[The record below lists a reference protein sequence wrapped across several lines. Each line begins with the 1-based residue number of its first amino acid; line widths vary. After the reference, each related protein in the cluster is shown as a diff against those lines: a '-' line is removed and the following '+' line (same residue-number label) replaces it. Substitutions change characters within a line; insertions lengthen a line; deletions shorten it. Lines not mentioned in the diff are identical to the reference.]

1 MEKILAGHKLRR
13 FRQTIDLSQSAMAE
27 TLGIS
32 PSYLNL
38 LEHNQRPLTAAILLK
53 IGSSFNINV
62 MEFAEDDTN
71 SLINNLSEIF
81 TDPVMSEERVTRRD
95 IQDIV
100 TASPN
105 VSRAIIK
112 MFQAYRSVRDE
123 LENNVGAQGAQGVPL
138 ILSNS
143 VEQVRHMLEKN
154 NNYFAALEDQSL
166 ELRNHIHS
174 PIKGVSAKSMPQ
186 DTDFN
191 ALISYIHDRLSIGVR
206 VMPADIMNNNLRRYD
221 HHRQEILI
229 SEVLRRPQRIFHL
242 LVQYALIEQNQVI
255 NPLIQDIETLNE
267 QTISLMR
274 ITLAG
279 YFAAAV
285 MMPYS
290 QFLQAA
296 NSLRYDIDLLSRRF
310 GVTFEQACHRLT
322 TLNAPNQKGIPF
334 AFVRID
340 DAGNISKRISAAGIN
355 FALHSGACPK
365 WSVHRSFRTPGKTLV
380 QAAELPNGQ
389 QVLSIARAVPPLLTS
404 STQPAPEFAIAL
416 GCELHHA
423 NDVVYADHLETGK
436 HKQLEPVGV
445 NCSVCE
451 RLECTQRS
459 QPPIGY
465 ELRFDSHMR
474 RVGLYDLD
482 TN

>member
-13 FRQTIDLSQSAMAE
+13 FRQTLDLSQSAMAE

-53 IGSSFNINV
+53 IGSSFNINI

-71 SLINNLSEIF
+71 SLVNNLSEIF
-81 TDPVMSEERVTRRD
+81 TDPVMSEELVNRRD
-95 IQDIV
+95 LQDIV

-112 MFQAYRSVRDE
+112 LFQAYRSVRNE
-123 LENNVGAQGAQGVPL
+123 LENNVGTQGTPQV
-138 ILSNS
+138 LSNS
-143 VEQVRHMLEKN
+143 VEHVRHILEKN
-154 NNYFAALEDQSL
+154 NNYFPELENQAIH
-166 ELRNHIHS
+166 LRDHIQT
-174 PIKGVSAKSMPQ
+174 PIAGISAKSMPQ
-186 DTDFN
+186 DVDFN
-191 ALISYIHDRLSIGVR
+191 ALIGHIQDTLKISVR
-206 VMPADIMNNNLRRYD
+206 VMPTDVMKTNLRRYD
-221 HHRQEILI
+221 HHRHEILI

-255 NPLIQDIETLNE
+255 NPLISDPEKLNE

-290 QFLQAA
+290 LFLHAA
-296 NSLRYDIDLLSRRF
+296 KSFRYDIDLLSRRF

-322 TLNAPNQKGIPF
+322 TLNAPNEKGIPF

-340 DAGNISKRISAAGIN
+340 DAGNISKRISAVGIN

-365 WSVHRSFRTPGKTLV
+365 WSVHRSFRNPEKTLV

-389 QVLSIARAVPPLLTS
+389 QVLSIARAVPPLLTV

-423 NDVVYADHLETGK
+423 NEIVYADNLDSGK
-436 HKQLEPVGV
+436 NRQLEAVGV

-451 RLECTQRS
+451 RLDCAQRS
-459 QPPIGY
+459 HPPIGY
-465 ELRFDSHMR
+465 ELRFDSHIR

>member
-1 MEKILAGHKLRR
+1 MDKILAGHKLRR
-13 FRQTIDLSQSAMAE
+13 FRQALDLSQSAMAE

-53 IGSSFNINV
+53 IGSSFNINI
-62 MEFAEDDTN
+62 MEFAEDDTQT
-71 SLINNLSEIF
+71 LVNNLSEIF
-81 TDPVMSEERVTRRD
+81 TDPVMFEERVTRRD
-95 IQDIV
+95 LQDMV

-112 MFQAYRSVRDE
+112 LFHAYRSVRDE
-123 LENNVGAQGAQGVPL
+123 LENNAGAQGTPQV
-138 ILSNS
+138 LSNS
-143 VEQVRHMLEKN
+143 VEHVRHMLEKHY
-154 NNYFAALEDQSL
+154 NYFAALEDQAL
-166 ELRNHIHS
+166 ELRNDIQT
-174 PIKGVSAKSMPQ
+174 PISGISHKSMPQ
-186 DTDFN
+186 DIDFN
-191 ALISYIHDRLSIGVR
+191 ALIRYIQEKQNITVR
-206 VMPADIMNNNLRRYD
+206 VMPADVMNTNLRRYD
-221 HHRQEILI
+221 QHRQEILI

-242 LVQYALIEQNQVI
+242 LVQYALIEQNRI
-255 NPLIQDIETLNE
+255 ITPLITDPEKLTE

-296 NSLRYDIDLLSRRF
+296 KTFRYDIDLLSRRF

-322 TLNAPNQKGIPF
+322 TLNAPDEKGIPF

-365 WSVHRSFRTPGKTLV
+365 WSVHRSFRNPEKTLV

-389 QVLSIARAVPPLLTS
+389 QVLSIARAVPPLLTVS
-404 STQPAPEFAIAL
+404 SQPAPEFAIAL

-423 NDVVYADHLETGK
+423 GDIVYADQLDTGK
-436 HKQLEPVGV
+436 NKQLETVGV

-451 RLECTQRS
+451 RLDCTQRS
-459 QPPIGY
+459 HPPIGY

-482 TN
+482 AN